1 MLQVIKD
8 LFTNI
13 FELFSL
19 IILIHYIQNIK
30 DNLFNYYHNCYK
42 LGTIAFFITILLHF
56 KYKTFCIFG
65 PLSIL
70 LSILLLISFYY
81 YFLLR

>member
-1 MLQVIKD
+1 MLELIKD

-30 DNLFNYYHNCYK
+30 DNLFNYYHNRYK
-42 LGTIAFFITILLHF
+42 LGTIKSKFSTILVLKEKFENNNIDSEPIHNLALNLE
-56 KYKTFCIFG
+56 K
-65 PLSIL
+65 
-70 LSILLLISFYY
+70 FYIY
-81 YFLLR
+81 N

>member
-1 MLQVIKD
+1 MLELIKD

-30 DNLFNYYHNCYK
+30 DNLFNYYHNRYK
-42 LGTIAFFITILLHF
+42 LGTIKSKFSTILVLKEKFENNNINSEPLHNLAF
-56 KYKTFCIFG
+56 KFRK
-65 PLSIL
+65 IL
-70 LSILLLISFYY
+70 YL
-81 YFLLR
+81 

>member
-19 IILIHYIQNIK
+19 IILIHYKQNIK

-42 LGTIAFFITILLHF
+42 LGTIHTCF
-56 KYKTFCIFG
+56 YYN
-65 PLSIL
+65 SIL
-70 LSILLLISFYY
+70 KDNNNF
-81 YFLLR
+81 